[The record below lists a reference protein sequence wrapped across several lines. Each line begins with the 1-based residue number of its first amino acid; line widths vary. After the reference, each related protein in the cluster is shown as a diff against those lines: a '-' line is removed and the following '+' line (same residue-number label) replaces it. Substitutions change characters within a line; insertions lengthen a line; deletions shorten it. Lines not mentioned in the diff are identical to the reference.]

1 MPNLDPEIWLNLG
14 LAGAAL
20 FIILVVVILI
30 LKNLTN
36 SISKLCDKLDNLIKS
51 NYDNVTALN
60 KILINTS
67 KDQKVLLD
75 ILNNIQDLLLDMRKR
90 VIRIDTR
97 VHDSMEKEEN

>member
-1 MPNLDPEIWLNLG
+1 MPNLDPEIWRNLG
-14 LAGAAL
+14 LASAAL

-30 LKNLTN
+30 LRNLTN